1 MHTVTYRQFSTLV
14 EVLEERKK
22 NLLLAGL
29 PAHFSA
35 MQMDDQR
42 VREDARGMLA
52 RTPAPQRTA
61 ASCLVGY
68 SSPRCPRRRSR
79 SRPMNHPSTNAA
91 NRKVCINASV
101 RSAERIASSVHASAT
116 SCREEMDG
124 LRCCLEPKTGLG
136 HVFDCVLW
144 IRRHQ
149 SSVGRGDAFFRGF
162 VPAAKAPIRR
172 ARLILPS

>member
-52 RTPAPQRTA
+52 RTPAPQLKREWSLWPEFGLDPA
-61 ASCLVGY
+61 N
-68 SSPRCPRRRSR
+68 PRELS
-79 SRPMNHPSTNAA
+79 
-91 NRKVCINASV
+91 K
-101 RSAERIASSVHASAT
+101 
-116 SCREEMDG
+116 G
-124 LRCCLEPKTGLG
+124 
-136 HVFDCVLW
+136 
-144 IRRHQ
+144 
-149 SSVGRGDAFFRGF
+149 
-162 VPAAKAPIRR
+162 
-172 ARLILPS
+172 